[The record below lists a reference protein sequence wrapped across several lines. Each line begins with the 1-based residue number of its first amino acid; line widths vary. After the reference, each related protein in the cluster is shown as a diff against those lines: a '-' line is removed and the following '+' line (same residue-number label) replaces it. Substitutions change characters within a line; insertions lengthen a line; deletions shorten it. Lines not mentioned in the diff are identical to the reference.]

1 MNIFKPVKIILCATV
16 VIVVAIGAFYIFHGS
31 TERPRHEMS
40 QARVK
45 SITDMVR
52 LCSMTV
58 DMETGIKDTI
68 NGKGIY
74 ARERLRG
81 TIGFDLDKLVM
92 EQRGDTTY
100 ITMPPARIDLHES
113 SAPGAYEVLDAW
125 DARNP
130 IFSRTLTTAE
140 ENLLKSRWQRR
151 FIDKVY
157 AKGYVDHARSNAIAT
172 LSSMLRTL
180 PGEYVIISPCYSRP

>member
-1 MNIFKPVKIILCATV
+1 MLKPIKIILCAIIT
-16 VIVVAIGAFYIFHGS
+16 IAIAIGAYSMFHGRG
-31 TERPRHEMS
+31 ERQHYEMS
-40 QARVK
+40 DARVK

-52 LCSMTV
+52 LCSMTF

-81 TIGFDLDKLVM
+81 TIGFDLDRLSI

-100 ITMPPARIDLHES
+100 ITMPPARMDLHES
-113 SAPGAYEVLDAW
+113 TAPGAYEVLDSW

-140 ENLLKSRWQRR
+140 ENLLKSRWQHRV
-151 FIDKVY
+151 IDKLY
-157 AKGYVDHARSNAIAT
+157 GKGYVDHARRNAAAT
-172 LSSMLRTL
+172 LASMLRTL
-180 PGEYVIISPCYSRP
+180 PGEYVIISPRYPRP